1 MAKDMKPVKLG
12 FIGAGGIAQS
22 HMRALSGVQEIEV
35 VAVADIVQERAE
47 QTAQQWKIP
56 HVYQDYREMLA
67 MEDVEAVSV
76 CTYNQAHR
84 APTVDA
90 LRAGKHVM
98 VEKPMAA
105 TLDDAAAMTQA
116 AHETGQIL
124 MVAVWTRF
132 SPPRQAAK
140 AIVDAGT
147 LGDIY
152 YAEAVAARRWGM
164 PGGSFIRQE
173 TAGLGTTADI
183 GVYCLDEA
191 LHLMGHPKPIS
202 VSAIANNR
210 LSKEHYQPVFGVKH
224 WGGEFSPDL
233 LGVEDFGVAWVRFE
247 DGAVLVFKTC
257 WAMHM
262 DSMGGTFV
270 LGTRAGLKLNPL
282 TVFHHEWGMITD
294 TMPQNVPPTEPQV
307 QFRQENVAFAQAIR
321 EGLPSPIPPEQLL
334 LTNVIIQ
341 GLMDSASAGCEV
353 QVSVPN
359 V

>member
-1 MAKDMKPVKLG
+1 MKPVKLG

-22 HMRALSGVQEIEV
+22 HLRALSGAEEIEV
-35 VAVADIVQERAE
+35 VAVADILKERAE
-47 QTAQQWKIP
+47 QTAREWNIP
-56 HVYQDYREMLA
+56 HTYQDYQEMLA
-67 MEDVEAVSV
+67 KEDIEAVSV
-76 CTYNQAHR
+76 CTFNQAHR

-90 LRAGKHVM
+90 LNAGKHVI

-105 TLDDAAAMTQA
+105 TLDDAAAMTRA
-116 AHETGQIL
+116 AHETGKVL

-132 SPPRQAAK
+132 SPLRQAAK
-140 AIVDAGT
+140 EIVSTGT

-152 YAEAVAARRWGM
+152 YAETVSARRWGT
-164 PGGSFIRQE
+164 PGGTFIRQE

-183 GVYCLDEA
+183 GVYCLDEV
-191 LHLMGHPKPIS
+191 LHLLGHPTPIS
-202 VSAIANNR
+202 VTAIANNY
-210 LSKEHYQPVFGVKH
+210 LSKEHYQPIFGTKH

-262 DSMGGTFV
+262 DNIGGTFL
-270 LGTRAGLKLNPL
+270 LGTKAGLKLDPL
-282 TVFHHEWGMITD
+282 TVFRHEWGLITD
-294 TMPQNVPPTEPQV
+294 TLPQSVPPTDPRAH
-307 QFRQENVAFAQAIR
+307 FRQENVAFARAIR
-321 EGLPSPIPPEQLL
+321 EGLPSPIPSEELL

-341 GLMDSASAGCEV
+341 GLIDSAAAGHEV
-353 QVSVPN
+353 QVSVPD